1 MCLSYQVFGATTNLC
16 GSNACNNLQLSIIDI
31 YKQLN
36 QVKEHTVERQEEFL
50 LLLKDTE
57 LAINTSID
65 RKMFQNSE
73 DDIRTWM
80 KLLDETDYNLKEFVK
95 RILVDVDKM
104 LNEKLK
110 VMESSYKSYT
120 DKKIKENSDEDFC
133 WVC

>member
-1 MCLSYQVFGATTNLC
+1 
-16 GSNACNNLQLSIIDI
+16 
-31 YKQLN
+31 
-36 QVKEHTVERQEEFL
+36 
-50 LLLKDTE
+50 
-57 LAINTSID
+57 
-65 RKMFQNSE
+65 
-73 DDIRTWM
+73 M